1 MAENPDKFDNEIDLL
16 SLFNL
21 FSRNKKLIIYF
32 SIISI
37 LFGLIRA
44 FTIPRTWQGEF
55 QIVVNDTKSNP
66 ISNLSIP
73 LLGFSSGLQKS
84 ELKTEIEIIKSPSVL
99 LNIYEYVKNEKD
111 LKELRFDIWKKS
123 IDIKAEE
130 GTKVLNIKYKDKD
143 KKIILP
149 VLNKISTTYQDYSGK
164 ERRRAIELNTNFYKT
179 QIPLLRE
186 TFNKSI
192 NDATKFASKYDLG
205 VVGLNQSDEIPL
217 YTPLEIEDRRIEES
231 NNLRIINKQ
240 IETISNKDV
249 SLDEIR
255 YIAEVGSI
263 NPSVSNSI
271 KMIRELDNELANLKV
286 VFTDNEISVKNLKS
300 LRLKHFDNLRQ
311 NLKGS
316 LNADKTQI
324 LNRIEAY
331 KRPPELLAKYQQLVS
346 EVQVNRL
353 SLSKMELEY
362 QDILIEKER
371 EQDPWE
377 LITKPSLLPY
387 AVEPNKKMVLLISF
401 LIGLSLSLIA
411 SLIKERKE
419 NIIFSIDEIT
429 TLLSIKLIGEIPTKN
444 DSLRKEYIELFSKNI
459 LKDIEGNI
467 AIYYFGDISLET
479 INSIKNDFKSLLKNN
494 KLILTSNLIEAFDNK
509 NIFIMTSTG
518 KVKRDEII
526 QLNKKVILNKNALI
540 GLISLN

>member
-1 MAENPDKFDNEIDLL
+1 MAENPDKYDNEIDLL
-16 SLFNL
+16 SLFYL

-55 QIVVNDTKSNP
+55 QIVVNDNKSNAM
-66 ISNLSIP
+66 SNLSIP
-73 LLGFSSGLQKS
+73 LLGLSSRLEKS

-130 GTKVLNIKYKDKD
+130 GTKVLNIEYKDKD

-164 ERRRAIELNTNFYKT
+164 ERRRAIELNTNFYKA

-186 TFNKSI
+186 KFNKSI
-192 NDATKFASKYDLG
+192 SDATKFASKYDLG
-205 VVGLNQSDEIPL
+205 VGRLNQSDEIPS
-217 YTPLEIEDRRIEES
+217 YTPLEIEDRRIKES

-249 SLDEIR
+249 SLDEIL
-255 YIAEVGSI
+255 YIAEVGSK

-271 KMIRELDNELANLKV
+271 NMIRELDNELASLKV

-316 LNADKTQI
+316 LNANKTEI

-387 AVEPNKKMVLLISF
+387 AVEPNKKIVLLISF

-419 NIIFSIDEIT
+419 NIIFSINEIT

-526 QLNKKVILNKNALI
+526 QLNKKFILNKNALK
-540 GLISLN
+540 GLIILN

>member
-1 MAENPDKFDNEIDLL
+1 MAEKPDNNDYEIDLL
-16 SLFNL
+16 NLFYL
-21 FSRNKKLIIYF
+21 FSRNKKIIIYF

-55 QIVVNDTKSNP
+55 QIVVNDNKSNAM
-66 ISNLSIP
+66 SNLSIP
-73 LLGFSSGLQKS
+73 LLGFSSRLQKS

-123 IDIKAEE
+123 IDIKAED
-130 GTKVLNIKYKDKD
+130 GTKVLNIKYKDND

-149 VLNKISTTYQDYSGK
+149 VLNKISTTYQDYSVK
-164 ERRRAIELNTNFYKT
+164 QRRRAFELNTNFYKA

-186 TFNKSI
+186 KFNKSI
-192 NDATKFASKYDLG
+192 SNATKYASKYDLG
-205 VVGLNQSDEIPL
+205 VVGLNQSDKMPS
-217 YTPLEIEDRRIEES
+217 YTPLEIEDKRIQES
-231 NNLRIINKQ
+231 NNLRIINNR

-255 YIAEVGSI
+255 YIAEVGSK
-263 NPSVSNSI
+263 NPSISNSI
-271 KMIRELDNELANLKV
+271 NKIRELDNELATLKV

-300 LRLKHFDNLRQ
+300 LRLKHFEKLTQ

-316 LNADKTQI
+316 LNANKTEI

-387 AVEPNKKMVLLISF
+387 AVDPNKKMVLLISF

-411 SLIKERKE
+411 SVIKERKE

-467 AIYYFGDISLET
+467 AIYYFGNISLET